1 MLQWKPNR
9 SVGVVCWTS
18 LLRQQFYAWLR
29 DGCGHELNAG
39 DAMIRSVRAR
49 TVANLGLVC
58 ALTVF
63 LGACGSMSLPSFGG
77 GSTPTVAPE
86 PGVAPQMPATI
97 RADELV
103 GRWGLASFQDP
114 KDRARTEAAA
124 KGQCKNPY
132 VIGAGAHGG
141 VIMHLA
147 DQATPQELDLKGSPG
162 GKNYIG
168 PTGPAGGEQDREIV
182 SFDGRVMVTR
192 FIDKDAATRYGNM
205 VYVRCG
211 PRA

>member
-1 MLQWKPNR
+1 MLLGKPNR
-9 SVGVVCWTS
+9 DASVVCWTS

-29 DGCGHELNAG
+29 DGSGHEFNAG
-39 DAMIRSVRAR
+39 DAMVRSLSARA
-49 TVANLGLVC
+49 VANLGIAC

-63 LGACGSMSLPSFGG
+63 LGACGSMSLTSN
-77 GSTPTVAPE
+77 SPTAAPE
-86 PGVAPQMPATI
+86 PGVAPAMPATI
-97 RADELV
+97 RADEIV

-124 KGQCKNPY
+124 KGQCKQPY
-132 VIGAGAHGG
+132 VIGAGTHGG

-147 DQATPQELDLKGSPG
+147 DQATPQELALKGSPG

-168 PTGPAGGEQDREIV
+168 PDGPAGGEQDREIV

-205 VYVRCG
+205 VYVRCA